1 MKLKQLTIAA
11 LMSALL
17 IVVILIDTRF
27 SYFLS
32 YNIGFILPL
41 PLIIIGVKEGIN
53 VSNLITISTTILLI
67 IFGQF
72 LAIINVLPACLI
84 GLLAIKRINEKAKL
98 FWAML
103 ISNSIFVII
112 QYYFFAYILKIEVD
126 IFTEISEM
134 ANYFNMTIQHT
145 TIWLLAIIVVALQSL
160 LQTIIILKGYQI
172 IKIRF
177 LKEV

>member
-11 LMSALL
+11 LISALL
-17 IVVILIDTRF
+17 VVIILIDTRF

-41 PLIIIGVKEGIN
+41 PLIIIGVKEGIK
-53 VSNLITISTTILLI
+53 VSSLITISTTILLI
-67 IFGQF
+67 VFGQF

-84 GLLAIKRINEKAKL
+84 GLLAINIIHEKTKL
-98 FWAML
+98 FWTMFF
-103 ISNSIFVII
+103 SNSIFVMI
-112 QYYFFAYILKIEVD
+112 QYYFFAYILKIEMD
-126 IFTEISEM
+126 IFTEITEM
-134 ANYFNMTIQHT
+134 AKYFNVTIQYA
-145 TIWLLAIIVVALQSL
+145 TIWILAIIVILLQSL
-160 LQTIIILKGYQI
+160 LQTVVILKGYQI